1 MKVQSCE
8 GCATAQ
14 KNPAKVAVEPWEV
27 ADRPWKRI
35 HVDFAGPVNGKMFM
49 IVVDAHSKWSEV
61 LHMPHITTDL
71 TIESLKAILAR
82 FGFPEVLASDN
93 GTQFTATQF
102 TIFCAENGIPHV
114 TSVPYHAQSNGQVEI
129 FIDTFKRALKK
140 STNDRR
146 PQKDRLRE
154 FLMTY
159 CITPHQST
167 ELTLSEM
174 FLKRRIRTVLDLMFP
189 RGIDN
194 LEEQMRKM
202 ENTLGNRADRQ
213 FKIGETVMVHDYT
226 RDRKLWREGVIV
238 GQQGQVTRF
247 VQVRKIRG
255 NGIRTKCVTKT
266 QRLLTVRR
274 KKIMIWVCHWMK
286 HCQQEIHQTQ
296 QYCRVCF
303 WGSSQRKWVNGFSCR
318 HNISPMNSYPI
329 SRRIQQL
336 DRYAPFPGVHHGSS
350 NGQRSSLQQSWSMAL
365 VSRGCSGHDTALC
378 ERGQVTSFSMMT
390 STLLLAVVASTNRR
404 LFPSISSTASAMS
417 SVQPKRRRKS
427 QPRSACCARFYTMTT
442 G

>member
-1 MKVQSCE
+1 MR
-8 GCATAQ
+8 TAQ
-14 KNPAKVAVEPWEV
+14 KNPTKVAVEPWEV

-35 HVDFAGPVNGKMFM
+35 HVDFAGPVNEKMFM

-61 LHMPHITTDL
+61 LHMPHITTEL

-102 TIFCAENGIPHV
+102 TIFCAENGIRHV

-159 CITPHQST
+159 RITPHQST

-174 FLKRRIRTVLDLMFP
+174 
-189 RGIDN
+189 GIDN
-194 LEEQMRKM
+194 PEEQMREM
-202 ENTLGNRADRQ
+202 ENTSGNRADRQ

-226 RDRKLWREGVIV
+226 L

-247 VQVRKIRG
+247 VQVGKIKG

-266 QRLLTVRR
+266 QGLLTVRR
-274 KKIMIWVCHWMK
+274 KKVMRWVRYWMK

-318 HNISPMNSYPI
+318 HNISPMDSYPI
-329 SRRIQQL
+329 CRRIQQL

-350 NGQRSSLQQSWSMAL
+350 NGHRSSLQQPWSMAL

-404 LFPSISSTASAMS
+404 LFPSICSTASAMS

-427 QPRSACCARFYTMTT
+427 QPKSACCARFYTMTT

>member
-1 MKVQSCE
+1 MVSMARQFCWWPAMNKDIEMKVQSCE

-35 HVDFAGPVNGKMFM
+35 HVDFAGPVNEKMFM

-61 LHMPHITTDL
+61 LHMPHITTEL

-102 TIFCAENGIPHV
+102 TIFCAENGIRHV

-159 CITPHQST
+159 RITPHQST

-174 FLKRRIRTVLDLMFP
+174 FLKRRIRTVLDLMFQ

-202 ENTLGNRADRQ
+202 ENTSGNRADRQ

-226 RDRKLWREGVIV
+226 RDRK
-238 GQQGQVTRF
+238 
-247 VQVRKIRG
+247 
-255 NGIRTKCVTKT
+255 
-266 QRLLTVRR
+266 
-274 KKIMIWVCHWMK
+274 
-286 HCQQEIHQTQ
+286 
-296 QYCRVCF
+296 
-303 WGSSQRKWVNGFSCR
+303 
-318 HNISPMNSYPI
+318 
-329 SRRIQQL
+329 
-336 DRYAPFPGVHHGSS
+336 
-350 NGQRSSLQQSWSMAL
+350 
-365 VSRGCSGHDTALC
+365 
-378 ERGQVTSFSMMT
+378 
-390 STLLLAVVASTNRR
+390 
-404 LFPSISSTASAMS
+404 
-417 SVQPKRRRKS
+417 
-427 QPRSACCARFYTMTT
+427 
-442 G
+442 